1 MILILTMKMIKKNR
15 AFSPVFSICSIRR
28 VYIGHLP

>member
-1 MILILTMKMIKKNR
+1 MILILTIKRIKKNR
-15 AFSPVFSICSIRR
+15 AKCPVFSICSIRR